1 VDSYARSQT
10 TVLSCEHEQSALVL
24 ERTDPE
30 SPTDKRFC
38 EKVAKGSLAQVEF
51 GAIARNELSNT
62 KAAEAAR
69 ANRQNRSRRS
79 EGARTMAR
87 KRQDD
92 DAEAKIR
99 RAQNDLEHAQ
109 KLARRERNKKWKP
122 AFQELKRKIGERN
135 ACLKQQQKRAGKHA
149 A

>member
-30 SPTDKRFC
+30 SPTGKRLC
-38 EKVAKGSLAQVEF
+38 EKVIKLAKGSLAQVEF
-51 GAIARNELSNT
+51 GAITRDELSNT

-79 EGARTMAR
+79 LFKGGSVYAEGARTMAR

-99 RAQNDLEHAQ
+99 RAQNDL
-109 KLARRERNKKWKP
+109 KN
-122 AFQELKRKIGERN
+122 
-135 ACLKQQQKRAGKHA
+135 
-149 A
+149 